1 MNIECMKHLK
11 YYKKEII
18 KCILFLGFLAL
29 FIRFYLI
36 QVFKQYL
43 KGGTTLSSFTENVE
57 SLPAPY
63 ITFCFNPSFK
73 SSMLKSYE
81 LTPTDMSFSKFIG
94 LESNV
99 SFWDMY
105 QNLSLEHPKDFNI
118 HLVSDEVEQE
128 FNIDK
133 VATYRHGMCY
143 LISHNISLST
153 DSGYLA
159 MHFNFSLESKEDIPD
174 DVQIWLTNATGWY
187 GIVVDDWPLI
197 KPTVFKIPI
206 RQAIHSNWLAK
217 VSQIGNVQLYF
228 TS

>member
-73 SSMLKSYE
+73 SSMLKNYE
-81 LTPTDMSFSKFIG
+81 LTQIDMNYNNFID

-99 SFWDMY
+99 SLWDLY
-105 QNLSLEHPKDFNI
+105 QNLSFQHQKDFNI
-118 HLVSDEVEQE
+118 SNNSMGNMFHKRRRIN
-128 FNIDK
+128 FCAIG
-133 VATYRHGMCY
+133 RIW
-143 LISHNISLST
+143 ISGNPLLFTRLRKYVIWKPTLSLSHIIF
-153 DSGYLA
+153 GA
-159 MHFNFSLESKEDIPD
+159 
-174 DVQIWLTNATGWY
+174 Q
-187 GIVVDDWPLI
+187 DW
-197 KPTVFKIPI
+197 
-206 RQAIHSNWLAK
+206 
-217 VSQIGNVQLYF
+217 
-228 TS
+228 